1 MNGGRRIFFFGNVRV
16 LLDGVCVRV
25 FFFVGYRSQSD
36 VACFFFSLGAVKKS
50 STRIHALV

>member
-1 MNGGRRIFFFGNVRV
+1 MVGGVFFFLVMDECGWVV
-16 LLDGVCVRV
+16 GVCVC